1 MILHIYVLDINYT
14 MFLEFAHTE
23 TKYHLFSYSFDC
35 FLPHLIPMRW
45 GRKQRQL
52 GYFKLVWYI
61 KIRIFICFFFP
72 KRWIQCN
79 KNDLLVNF
87 HHHLQQ
93 APIWLPQCTL
103 HKGLS
108 IIIQGFISVNWCQLV
123 IYLFLTYNSSQ
134 PVVY

>member
-1 MILHIYVLDINYT
+1 MQCSLNLHIQKLNIICSAT
-14 MFLEFAHTE
+14 GLISPWRAGFR
-23 TKYHLFSYSFDC
+23 
-35 FLPHLIPMRW
+35 IPMRW

-52 GYFKLVWYI
+52 GYFKLLWYI

>member
-1 MILHIYVLDINYT
+1 MQCSLNLHIQKLNIT
-14 MFLEFAHTE
+14 CSATGLISPWRAGFR
-23 TKYHLFSYSFDC
+23 
-35 FLPHLIPMRW
+35 IPMRW

-52 GYFKLVWYI
+52 GYFKLVWCI
-61 KIRIFICFFFP
+61 EIRIFICFFFP
-72 KRWIQCN
+72 KWWIQCN

-93 APIWLPQCTL
+93 APIWLPQCSL

-108 IIIQGFISVNWCQLV
+108 IIIQVFISVNWCQLV